1 MNYSNP
7 QRYKNG
13 DRIELQESSTF
24 VVESEVM
31 NKTATANATFSGWK
45 RPGVLARASQYVG
58 FGTARAYWDCR

>member
-13 DRIELQESSTF
+13 NRIELQESSTF

-31 NKTATANATFSGWK
+31 NKKT
-45 RPGVLARASQYVG
+45 
-58 FGTARAYWDCR
+58 